1 MKILIIEDEKKL
13 ARLLKQ
19 GLEENGFTVDLA
31 HDGAD
36 GQYQWTQCDV
46 TLQKE
51 RSPAEYGEALN
62 TIRSET
68 RSITRLV
75 NDLLSLA
82 KLDAGLVDA
91 TGFAPVRDLADH
103 AVRLTAS
110 LASRQEVRVT
120 VAVDDTLQVHGV
132 RSSLEEAVLNLVE
145 NAVRYNRPGGE
156 VRLTAA
162 PYESGQIAIEV
173 HDTGIGISAADRE
186 RIFERFYRAAAVRS
200 SAGSGLGLSIV
211 KAIIEAHSGRILVAS
226 DPAVG
231 SNVTIL
237 LPAVEHD
244 TATDHEEQ
252 ENQ

>member
-1 MKILIIEDEKKL
+1 M
-13 ARLLKQ
+13 
-19 GLEENGFTVDLA
+19 
-31 HDGAD
+31 
-36 GQYQWTQCDV
+36 
-46 TLQKE
+46 
-51 RSPAEYGEALN
+51 
-62 TIRSET
+62 
-68 RSITRLV
+68 
-75 NDLLSLA
+75 
-82 KLDAGLVDA
+82 
-91 TGFAPVRDLADH
+91 
-103 AVRLTAS
+103 RLTAP

-120 VAVDDTLQVHGV
+120 VAIDDTLQVHGV
-132 RSSLEEAVLNLVE
+132 RSSLEEAVLNLLE

-200 SAGSGLGLSIV
+200 RDGSGLGLSIV
-211 KAIIEAHSGRILVAS
+211 KAIMQTHGGRILVVS
-226 DPAVG
+226 DPGVG

-244 TATDHEEQ
+244 TAADHEEQ